1 MSDEPPSKKPKPEAA
16 VERSEADAFQTQSR
30 AGYFGDATAVTDSN
44 ARGDPRIVLHPN
56 FGDRAAPGA
65 RAPFGVGLV
74 PPRAP
79 SASLAALGLSE
90 AEVSRA
96 LAGCAG
102 RYENKVV
109 IVTGGARGIGES
121 ATRARA
127 RARAGRG

>member
-16 VERSEADAFQTQSR
+16 FERSEADAFQTQSR

-65 RAPFGVGLV
+65 RARGA
-74 PPRAP
+74 AP

>member
-16 VERSEADAFQTQSR
+16 FERSEADAFQTQSR

-65 RAPFGVGLV
+65 RARGA
-74 PPRAP
+74 AP

-127 RARAGRG
+127 RPRAGRG